1 MDDILWGSR
10 PFFIMPNPKVVL
22 AANTF
27 NSTYAL
33 GNTKMYLV
41 DPETGEV
48 KLISDTYDW
57 DYHNALINGK
67 PQGRRDKLVFW
78 ERRRSAVDER
88 HGFKLRFY
96 GTGYILHK

>member
-1 MDDILWGSR
+1 
-10 PFFIMPNPKVVL
+10 
-22 AANTF
+22 
-27 NSTYAL
+27 
-33 GNTKMYLV
+33 MYLV

-67 PQGRRDKLVFW
+67 PQGRREKMVFW

-96 GTGYILHK
+96 GPGYILHK